1 MYKYFQNK
9 RAIQNNQR
17 SDNRFFH
24 KYVCDF
30 LGFFLAV
37 LWRQQKL
44 KLYIMTKQC
53 IIYRYIIS
61 LLDHIRL

>member
-30 LGFFLAV
+30 LGFFFGSTLE
-37 LWRQQKL
+37 
-44 KLYIMTKQC
+44 TTETE
-53 IIYRYIIS
+53 IIYNDKAMYNIS
-61 LLDHIRL
+61 LYHTVA